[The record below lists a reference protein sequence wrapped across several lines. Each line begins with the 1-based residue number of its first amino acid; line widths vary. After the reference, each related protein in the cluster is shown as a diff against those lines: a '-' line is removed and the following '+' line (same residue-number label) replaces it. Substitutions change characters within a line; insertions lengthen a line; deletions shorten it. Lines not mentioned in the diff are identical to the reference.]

1 MLKSLKIEN
10 FRCFQD
16 FELQQ
21 LGRINL
27 LVGTNNSGKTSIL
40 EAVQLLY
47 ARGDFDPIASMM
59 ERRGEYVLEDGKKQF
74 EIAHLIHGHEL
85 KNENQFSIMGVDDN
99 EVINKCLLSQ
109 ADFATIT
116 ISEGNKSICDF
127 ISENTTIDMPQVIST
142 CFSANADINSQALLE
157 IFSTAK
163 NNLSN
168 KKEKN
173 DRDRKIQQLF
183 IVMIANGNKSIII
196 DATNSELNFKW
207 RSNNIDNSS
216 ANVILK
222 KNRVINSESFP
233 SHDNSIKHRLLTSSS
248 LTPEETIELFDR
260 TVLTPEE
267 DLVYQALQTIEPK
280 IKRIASV
287 GSTHDRN
294 ANRGG
299 FFVQFSDSKQRVP
312 IGSMGDGMWRVLG
325 IALALVDVK
334 GGVLLI
340 DEIDTG
346 LHYSVMSDLWKLIWK
361 TAKELDI
368 QVFATTHNSDCW
380 QSLAEVIE
388 SESIED
394 DLITIHRIEKGKNQ
408 SVMFNQRQIAIA
420 AERGIEVR

>member
-16 FELQQ
+16 FDLQQ

-59 ERRGEYVLEDGKKQF
+59 ERRGEYLLDDGKKQL

-85 KNENQFSIMGVDDN
+85 KDGSVFSIAGVDENGAIYKCLFSKYKFITTKGDEQKQLAKVAFAPNFNENNAIDDRQ
-99 EVINKCLLSQ
+99 ILKI
-109 ADFATIT
+109 A
-116 ISEGNKSICDF
+116 EGAMKVKY
-127 ISENTTIDMPQVIST
+127 ENTFFYTSIGEEMHFNWKDDDI
-142 CFSANADINSQALLE
+142 INSNITGFLE
-157 IFSTAK
+157 K
-163 NNLSN
+163 
-168 KKEKN
+168 
-173 DRDRKIQQLF
+173 D
-183 IVMIANGNKSIII
+183 
-196 DATNSELNFKW
+196 
-207 RSNNIDNSS
+207 
-216 ANVILK
+216 
-222 KNRVINSESFP
+222 RVIH
-233 SHDNSIKHRLLTSSS
+233 HDSLKSTENLVRHRLVTSSS
-248 LTPEETIELFDR
+248 LTPEETIELFDL

-287 GSTHDRN
+287 GSTHDKN
-294 ANRGG
+294 AHRGG
-299 FFVQFSDSKQRVP
+299 FFLQFSDSKQRVP

-325 IALALVDVK
+325 IALSLVDVK

-388 SESIED
+388 SEAIED

-420 AERGIEVR
+420 ADRGIEVR